1 MPNSLFNLLGNNIS
15 DNPMT
20 QVIQRFNQF
29 KQQFQ
34 GDPQQKIQQ
43 MLNSG
48 QITQEQYNNAVQQAN
63 ALRNLFKI

>member
-1 MPNSLFNLLGNNIS
+1 MNPLFNLLGNQNS
-15 DNPMT
+15 NPMMQT
-20 QVIQRFNQF
+20 IQRFNQF

>member
-15 DNPMT
+15 NNPMT
-20 QVIQRFNQF
+20 QAIQRLNQF
-29 KQQFQ
+29 RQQFQ
-34 GDPQQKIQQ
+34 GDPQEKMQQ
-43 MLNSG
+43 RRSSG

>member
-1 MPNSLFNLLGNNIS
+1 MANSVFNLLGNGMSN
-15 DNPMT
+15 NPMMAT
-20 QVIQRFNQF
+20 IQRFNQF

-63 ALRNLFKI
+63 ALKNLFKI